1 MQATAIGCHII
12 TVTPDLLKKMPLVG
26 KDLDQYSLETVKMFH
41 EDGQKAGLSLQVP
54 EPARA

>member
-1 MQATAIGCHII
+1 
-12 TVTPDLLKKMPLVG
+12 VG
-26 KDLDQYSLETVKMFH
+26 KDLDQYSLETVKMFY